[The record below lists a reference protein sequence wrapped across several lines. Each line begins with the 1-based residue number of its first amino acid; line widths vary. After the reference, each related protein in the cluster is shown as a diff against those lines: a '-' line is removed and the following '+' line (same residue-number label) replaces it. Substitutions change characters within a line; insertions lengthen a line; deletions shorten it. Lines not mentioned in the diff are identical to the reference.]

1 MNSKTSFFFFL
12 ILIVTTGEAHE
23 RGKGSLQDVK
33 QLSEAARKKISDLL
47 IDKDEGGEGKE
58 RLLWEKMLLTIIKFA
73 CFTSQT
79 PRQANNLL
87 IFKHDFHI
95 LLPLQFQ

>member
-58 RLLWEKMLLTIIKFA
+58 RLLWEKNVTNYHKICLLHFA
-73 CFTSQT
+73 NS
-79 PRQANNLL
+79 
-87 IFKHDFHI
+87 
-95 LLPLQFQ
+95 